1 MQRIGQK
8 NVPAYPVI
16 LAKGPS
22 LRTRSSD
29 QRIACYEGLANT
41 FIPYVSGLSS
51 RLHAL
56 HSAAWHA
63 NQNHEHILASHSLIP
78 DRRND

>member
-1 MQRIGQK
+1 MQRIVQK

-16 LAKGPS
+16 LAMSPS
-22 LRTRSSD
+22 LRTRPSD
-29 QRIACYEGLANT
+29 QRIACYEGLADT
-41 FIPYVSGLSS
+41 LIPHVSGLNS

-63 NQNHEHILASHSLIP
+63 NQSHEHILASHNLIP

>member
-16 LAKGPS
+16 LARGPS
-22 LRTRSSD
+22 LRTRPSD

-41 FIPYVSGLSS
+41 FIPYVSGLNS

-63 NQNHEHILASHSLIP
+63 NQSHEHILASRNLIP
-78 DRRND
+78 DCRND